1 MKALIFDA
9 GPIINF
15 SMNGLLDLLK
25 DLKNSFDGKFL
36 ITEAVKYEVVDK
48 PLTIPR
54 FELGALR
61 VQNLIEEKILE
72 LPPSLNIQ
80 NEIIK
85 KESQRLINIANQC
98 IYSRNTWINIM
109 SEGETSCLALS
120 NELTKRNI
128 QNIIAIDERTTRILA
143 EKPENLQRI
152 FSEKL
157 HSNVKVNRS
166 NLEEFSKFRF
176 IRSTELIY
184 VAYKK
189 GLLKVKGKNVLEAAL
204 YATKFKGSSV
214 SFEEIEELKKLN

>member
-15 SMNGLLDLLK
+15 SLNGLIELLK
-25 DLKNSFDGKFL
+25 DLKSSFGGKFL
-36 ITEAVKYEVVDK
+36 ITEAVKYEIVDR

-61 VQNLIEEKILE
+61 VQNLIEENILE
-72 LPPSLNIQ
+72 LPYSLNISK
-80 NEIIK
+80 EIIK
-85 KESQRLINIANQC
+85 TETQKIMSIANQC

-109 SEGETSCLALS
+109 SEGEASCLALS
-120 NELTKRNI
+120 NELDKINI
-128 QNIIAIDERTTRILA
+128 QNIIAIDERTTRILS
-143 EKPENLQRI
+143 EKPENLQKI

-157 HSNVKVNRS
+157 HTNVKVDRS
-166 NLEEFSKFRF
+166 NLKEFSKFRF

-189 GLLKVKGKNVLEAAL
+189 GLLKLKGPKVLEASL

-214 SFEEIEELKKLN
+214 SFEEINELKKL

>member
-15 SMNGLLDLLK
+15 SLNGLIELLK
-25 DLKNSFDGKFL
+25 DLKSLFDGKFL
-36 ITEAVKYEVVDK
+36 ITEAVKKEVIDH
-48 PLTIPR
+48 PITIPR
-54 FELGALR
+54 FELNALR

-72 LPPSLNIQ
+72 LPNSLNIS
-80 NEIIK
+80 NETIK
-85 KESQRLINIANQC
+85 TETQKIMNMANQC
-98 IYSRNTWINIM
+98 IYSNSTWINIM

-120 NELTKRNI
+120 NELNKINI

-143 EKPENLQRI
+143 EKPENLQKI

-157 HSNVKVNRS
+157 HSDVKVNLS

-189 GLLKVKGKNVLEAAL
+189 GLLKLKGKNVLEAAL

-214 SFEEIEELKKLN
+214 SYEEIEELKKLN